1 MRSVLLLGWLLVAL
15 TGWSSAQPPQPVSE
29 PQDISVLMKQA
40 VNGSFSPLEM
50 HRALRQTRGSF
61 FGSTDSFL
69 SVPGPASSVRYRK
82 ADAIQ
87 FFLKVFLSTTDPRAS
102 FFPLQD
108 PTKFT
113 LFRLQA
119 KDDHRE
125 VVLTESGALYTNR
138 EGGSPLLVR
147 LFGESSFVLAPT
159 SPLVPGEYALGYNV
173 EACEN
178 LTVYCFGVEP

>member
-1 MRSVLLLGWLLVAL
+1 MRFVLLLSCFLVAL
-15 TGWSSAQPPQPVSE
+15 SGWGLAQPVSE
-29 PQDISVLMKQA
+29 PQDISVLMKRA
-40 VNGSFSPLEM
+40 ANGSFTPLEM

-69 SVPGPASSVRYRK
+69 SVPGGASNVRYRS
-82 ADAIQ
+82 AESIQ

-113 LFRLQA
+113 LFKLQA
-119 KDDHRE
+119 KEDRRE

-159 SPLVPGEYALGYNV
+159 SPLGPGEYALSYNP
-173 EACEN
+173 EGCDN
-178 LTVYCFGVEP
+178 LVVYCFGVEP

>member
-1 MRSVLLLGWLLVAL
+1 MRSILLLCCLLVAL
-15 TGWSSAQPPQPVSE
+15 SGWGLAQPVAE

-40 VNGSFSPLEM
+40 TGGVFSPLEM

-61 FGSTDSFL
+61 FGSTDCFL
-69 SVPGPASSVRYRK
+69 SVPGSASNVRYRK
-82 ADAIQ
+82 AEPIQ
-87 FFLKVFLSTTDPRAS
+87 FFLKVYLSTTDPRAS

-113 LFRLQA
+113 LYKLVS

-125 VVLTESGALYTNR
+125 VVLSESGALYVNR
-138 EGGSPLLVR
+138 DGGSPLLVR

-159 SPLVPGEYALGYNV
+159 TPLAPGEYALSYNPGDNND
-173 EACEN
+173 N
-178 LTVYCFGVEP
+178 LVVYCFGVEP

>member
-1 MRSVLLLGWLLVAL
+1 MRSVLLLGCLLVAL
-15 TGWSSAQPPQPVSE
+15 SGWGPAQPVSE

-40 VNGSFSPLEM
+40 GSGAFAPLEM

-69 SVPGPASSVRYRK
+69 SVPGGASSVRFK
-82 ADAIQ
+82 KTETLQ

-147 LFGESSFVLAPT
+147 LFGESSFVLTPT
-159 SPLVPGEYALGYNV
+159 TPLAAGEYALGYDV
-173 EACEN
+173 EHCDN
-178 LTVYCFGVEP
+178 LIVYCFGVEP